1 MSDNNIREYLEAET
15 EALRKSFK
23 IGFVVLLLLA
33 LVMVGY
39 FEWFKSQ
46 TAKFLAPDNISTMM
60 VSEVRRNLPTAR
72 DQMSQSLRQA
82 APDVIRFVIQT
93 VVDEALP
100 MVRDAAGALFKEYSR
115 ELAGFGTLAAVQS
128 FEQIVQMSQTE
139 LAKAK
144 ETAEPGFY
152 TPDLITAKLT
162 KQIEAELAKRM
173 NDRPEETAGT
183 KIRESLN
190 ALHNIN
196 DRLKG
201 MAGQK
206 SLSRKDELGKKL
218 ITTWWTFLNRADP
231 IVSAED
237 AMLNKSTKM
246 PITQKTQPDVPGDN
260 KDEKQGQRV
269 ETAPGK

>member
-128 FEQIVQMSQTE
+128 FEQIVQMNKIE
-139 LAKAK
+139 LAKAR

-152 TPDLITAKLT
+152 TADRITDKLT
-162 KQIEAELAKRM
+162 KQIEVELAKRM
-173 NDRPEETAGT
+173 NDRPEETAGS
-183 KIRESLN
+183 KIRESLH

-196 DRLKG
+196 DRLQQIAETKN
-201 MAGQK
+201 
-206 SLSRKDELGKKL
+206 LSRKDALGKKL
-218 ITTWWTFLNRADP
+218 ITTWWTFLNRSDTHA
-231 IVSAED
+231 SATE
-237 AMLNKSTKM
+237 AMLDQAKIPVTE
-246 PITQKTQPDVPGDN
+246 KTDPSVPGDN
-260 KDEKQGQRV
+260 KGVPTEQR
-269 ETAPGK
+269 TDK

>member
-1 MSDNNIREYLEAET
+1 MSDQVTSYLQSET
-15 EALRKSFK
+15 EGLRKGFK
-23 IGFVVLLLLA
+23 ISLVVLVLIA

-39 FEWFKSQ
+39 FEWLKGK
-46 TAKFLAPDNISTMM
+46 TTEILAPANISNML
-60 VSEVRRNLPTAR
+60 VGEVKRQLPTAR
-72 DQMSQSLRQA
+72 DAMSQSLKTA

-93 VVDEALP
+93 VMDEALP
-100 MVRDAAGALFKEYSR
+100 MVRDAASALFKEYSR
-115 ELAGFGTLAAVQS
+115 ELAGFGTLAAVQA

-152 TPDLITAKLT
+152 TPDLITTKLT
-162 KQIEAELAKRM
+162 AQIKSEMARRM

-196 DRLKG
+196 DRLKA

-206 SLSRKDELGKKL
+206 SMSRKDELGKKL

-231 IVSAED
+231 VVSAEE
-237 AMLNKSTKM
+237 AMLNSATKM

-260 KDEKQGQRV
+260 KDDGAEQRKEV
-269 ETAPGK
+269 KPKK

>member
-1 MSDNNIREYLEAET
+1 MSDQVSQYLGSET
-15 EALRKSFK
+15 AGLRKGFK
-23 IGFVVLLLLA
+23 VSLVALVLIA

-39 FEWFKSQ
+39 FEWLKGK
-46 TAKFLAPDNISTMM
+46 TAEILAPANISNLL
-60 VSEVRRNLPTAR
+60 VGEVKRQLPTAR
-72 DQMSQSLRQA
+72 DAMSQSLKTA

-93 VVDEALP
+93 VMDEALP
-100 MVRDAAGALFKEYSR
+100 MVRDAATALFKEYSR